1 MAQKEIAA
9 ILCASAAPSCGCHL
23 CDCRA
28 AAFAAAVLRGFSDCG
43 SVTAH
48 ALQSLGNALFQC
60 QAHSGAQGNR
70 WKCEHVLALAC
81 LAAWLRWLG
90 RHADKTCTHCD
101 PMHISSNLDFWSF
114 PRKKVGGGFLRGLRF
129 SHEKTKRNSEL
140 QGDHPAI
147 RRFFEIF
154 PRKHF

>member
-1 MAQKEIAA
+1 M
-9 ILCASAAPSCGCHL
+9 LCASAALSCGCT
-23 CDCRA
+23 CATAGCRA
-28 AAFAAAVLRGFSDCG
+28 AAFAAAVLCGFSDCG

-60 QAHSGAQGNR
+60 QAHSGAHGNR

-81 LAAWLRWLG
+81 LAAWMRWLG

-114 PRKKVGGGFLRGLRF
+114 TRKKVGGGFSGV
-129 SHEKTKRNSEL
+129 
-140 QGDHPAI
+140 
-147 RRFFEIF
+147 
-154 PRKHF
+154 

>member
-1 MAQKEIAA
+1 M
-9 ILCASAAPSCGCHL
+9 LCASAALSCGCT
-23 CDCRA
+23 CATAGCRA
-28 AAFAAAVLRGFSDCG
+28 AAFAAAAVLCGFSDCG

-90 RHADKTCTHCD
+90 RHPDKTCTHCD
-101 PMHISSNLDFWSF
+101 PMRISAISIFGVLLAK
-114 PRKKVGGGFLRGLRF
+114 RLGEVF
-129 SHEKTKRNSEL
+129 S
-140 QGDHPAI
+140 GV
-147 RRFFEIF
+147 
-154 PRKHF
+154 